1 VASGATLREQ
11 IESAF
16 SNNRRTGANLSGRL
30 SWRLSEGGDSLALMP
45 TLFHTVADNRRTFSL
60 VQPIGS
66 TPPDYDSGASQT
78 DSAFTNG
85 RLNLMWR
92 QRLGGSRLELNG
104 GLGAWRAR
112 GDTQR
117 QEFTVAGGSTPVRTI
132 VDTSRTRQQSVNLNG
147 KLSTLLGSPPATGPS
162 TGPGSA
168 TVIAASPAAGL
179 RTVDRGE
186 LPTGPG
192 LEALWHWVLD
202 TSALH
207 RLVPPS
213 LTEQVSFTDAAVVA
227 TPEVIRH
234 RVLRSAAVL
243 ERLPT
248 SLEVKLARRR
258 EALPAESAMTATV
271 SGTVPVVRL
280 VACFP
285 TRDGTPGD
293 LRIVVWDSERR
304 PGLVELLRDC
314 ARRLDPG
321 ATR

>member
-1 VASGATLREQ
+1 VQVPPLPPLAARSALAQRLANALDARLR
-11 IESAF
+11 
-16 SNNRRTGANLSGRL
+16 RRRGRL
-30 SWRLSEGGDSLALMP
+30 ERLDLSLLHAVPAGAGGTTGWQL
-45 TLFHTVADNRRTFSL
+45 
-60 VQPIGS
+60 
-66 TPPDYDSGASQT
+66 
-78 DSAFTNG
+78 
-85 RLNLMWR
+85 
-92 QRLGGSRLELNG
+92 
-104 GLGAWRAR
+104 RAR
-112 GDTQR
+112 VSDLR
-117 QEFTVAGGSTPVRTI
+117 ATP
-132 VDTSRTRQQSVNLNG
+132 
-147 KLSTLLGSPPATGPS
+147 A
-162 TGPGSA
+162 
-168 TVIAASPAAGL
+168 AASPTAGL

-243 ERLPT
+243 ERLPA
-248 SLEVKLARRR
+248 SLEVKLGRRR
-258 EALPAESAMTATV
+258 ETLPAEAAINAGYTTGMQDDGQDGTQADDIQAATT

-280 VACFP
+280 VARFP
-285 TRDGTPGD
+285 TRDGTRGD

-314 ARRLDPG
+314 ARRLNP
-321 ATR
+321 AAAR

>member
-1 VASGATLREQ
+1 MNSSPLP
-11 IESAF
+11 SP
-16 SNNRRTGANLSGRL
+16 
-30 SWRLSEGGDSLALMP
+30 W
-45 TLFHTVADNRRTFSL
+45 
-60 VQPIGS
+60 
-66 TPPDYDSGASQT
+66 
-78 DSAFTNG
+78 
-85 RLNLMWR
+85 
-92 QRLGGSRLELNG
+92 
-104 GLGAWRAR
+104 
-112 GDTQR
+112 
-117 QEFTVAGGSTPVRTI
+117 
-132 VDTSRTRQQSVNLNG
+132 
-147 KLSTLLGSPPATGPS
+147 PPATTVQVPPLPPLPPLAARSALAQRLSKALDARLRRRRGRLERLDLSLLHAVPAGAGGT
-162 TGPGSA
+162 TGWQLRA
-168 TVIAASPAAGL
+168 RVADLRAAAAAASPAAGL
-179 RTVDRGE
+179 RTIDRGE

-314 ARRLDPG
+314 ARRLDPM

>member
-1 VASGATLREQ
+1 MNSSPLPSPWPPAATVQVPPLPPLAARSALAQRLANALDARLR
-11 IESAF
+11 
-16 SNNRRTGANLSGRL
+16 RRRGRL
-30 SWRLSEGGDSLALMP
+30 ERLDLSLLHAVPAGAGGTTGWQLRAR
-45 TLFHTVADNRRTFSL
+45 VADL
-60 VQPIGS
+60 
-66 TPPDYDSGASQT
+66 
-78 DSAFTNG
+78 
-85 RLNLMWR
+85 
-92 QRLGGSRLELNG
+92 
-104 GLGAWRAR
+104 RA
-112 GDTQR
+112 T
-117 QEFTVAGGSTPVRTI
+117 A
-132 VDTSRTRQQSVNLNG
+132 
-147 KLSTLLGSPPATGPS
+147 A
-162 TGPGSA
+162 
-168 TVIAASPAAGL
+168 AASPAAGL

-243 ERLPT
+243 ERLPA
-248 SLEVKLARRR
+248 SLEVKLGRRR
-258 EALPAESAMTATV
+258 ATLPAEAAIDAGYITGVQDDDRQDDRQEQDDGQGGTQADGTGAATA
-271 SGTVPVVRL
+271 SGTVSVVRL
-280 VACFP
+280 VARFP

-314 ARRLDPG
+314 ARRLDP
-321 ATR
+321 AAAR

>member
-1 VASGATLREQ
+1 MNSSSLPSPWPPAATVQVPPLPPLAARSALAQRLANALDERLR
-11 IESAF
+11 
-16 SNNRRTGANLSGRL
+16 RRRGRL
-30 SWRLSEGGDSLALMP
+30 EQLDLSLLHAVPAGAGGTTSWQLRAR
-45 TLFHTVADNRRTFSL
+45 VADLRT
-60 VQPIGS
+60 
-66 TPPDYDSGASQT
+66 TA
-78 DSAFTNG
+78 A
-85 RLNLMWR
+85 
-92 QRLGGSRLELNG
+92 
-104 GLGAWRAR
+104 
-112 GDTQR
+112 
-117 QEFTVAGGSTPVRTI
+117 
-132 VDTSRTRQQSVNLNG
+132 
-147 KLSTLLGSPPATGPS
+147 
-162 TGPGSA
+162 
-168 TVIAASPAAGL
+168 AASPAAGL
-179 RTVDRGE
+179 RAVDRGE

-234 RVLRSAAVL
+234 RVLSSAAVL
-243 ERLPT
+243 ERLPA
-248 SLEVKLARRR
+248 SLEVKLGRRR
-258 EALPAESAMTATV
+258 ETVPPEAAIDAVGPEGTLSEAQAATQATAQDYGPGAAAH

-280 VACFP
+280 VARFP
-285 TRDGTPGD
+285 TRDGNPGD